1 MKCDGGCEP
10 ADQMEEVRSPAST
23 ALASHLLPCDV
34 LLGSGR
40 HRLRHGK
47 QVGVRTSKLETREI
61 IENFIFYA
69 SVAMT
74 KPCK

>member
-1 MKCDGGCEP
+1 MGG
-10 ADQMEEVRSPAST
+10 M
-23 ALASHLLPCDV
+23 
-34 LLGSGR
+34 GS
-40 HRLRHGK
+40 RLS
-47 QVGVRTSKLETREI
+47 GVRTSKLETREI